1 MLLSPPEKGASS
13 IIEETPFLF
22 NSSNTVTITY
32 QEWIKSITC
41 SGLNTV
47 FTLDNFYCQPKAIP
61 SVCVALKFKILMY
74 FKDE

>member
-1 MLLSPPEKGASS
+1 MLLSPLEKGASS

-47 FTLDNFYCQPKAIP
+47 FTLLDNFYC
-61 SVCVALKFKILMY
+61 
-74 FKDE
+74 